1 MKVVVVESPAK
12 AKNISSYLGSGYRV
26 VASYGHVRDL
36 LEKSDSVV
44 PDDGFRMVWEVDRD
58 ADKRLSEIATSLR
71 GADGLVLATDPD
83 REGEAIS
90 WHLVETLRQ
99 RKALRKDTLVERIS
113 FHSVTREAVRAS
125 LESPRQ
131 VDRDLVEAY
140 LARRALDYLVGFRLS
155 PVLLRKLPGAR
166 SAGRVQS
173 VAVRLAVERER
184 EIESFKPR
192 EYWSAFVALR
202 TAQGAVFRAGLVE
215 LGGRKIGRFS
225 LPDEAS
231 ARVAERILKEADVFE
246 VESVEAKPVRQKPA
260 APFITST
267 LQQEASRKL
276 RLSAAQTMRVAQT
289 LYEAGLIT
297 YMRTDGVDMAPEAVS
312 ETRALVVESY
322 GSRFVP
328 KRERR
333 YRSRAKNAQEAHEC
347 IRPTD
352 PRCLPDQLSRLPGEQ
367 KDLYRLIWARTVAS
381 QMADA
386 ELERTTVSVNALA
399 SGDSKAPASVPSA
412 RLRASGQVVRFEGFR
427 ILYQEGTDS
436 SEEENGESEEHSVA
450 RRDPERRLPPLSQ
463 GDRPERDGDPDVQQH
478 FTKPPARFTEASLV
492 RRLEDLG
499 IGRPSTYATILT
511 VIRKRGYVED
521 SKRTIIPTFLGRL
534 AVGFLEA
541 HFSRYVQY
549 DFTAELEREL
559 DEISGGRATRIG
571 VLEAFWNDFEPAV
584 AAATKL
590 GVREAISGVEAVVEP
605 VLFPPRSDGVDPRVC
620 PKCLEGRLALRPGRS
635 SLFLGCDRYPD
646 CQFVRSLEAAAEG
659 EPDWLGDRD
668 LGKDDSGTHVLVRK
682 GPFGYY
688 LELGTLPPK
697 RSSLP
702 PESDPYGIDLAT
714 AQQYLALPRALGA
727 HPETGVAIEVGIG
740 RYGPFV
746 RCGTVYANLP
756 KDESVLEVGL
766 NRAVALI
773 ADREA
778 RRGKGRNAV
787 ALRELGEHPEGGPVR
802 ILDGRYGPY
811 VKWGSVS
818 ASIPKARDPGLVTMT
833 EAQELI
839 AAKQARGTGRSRRK
853 RET

>member
-688 LELGTLPPK
+688 LEL
-697 RSSLP
+697 
-702 PESDPYGIDLAT
+702 
-714 AQQYLALPRALGA
+714 PRAIRTVSISRPPSSIWRCL
-727 HPETGVAIEVGIG
+727 
-740 RYGPFV
+740 V
-746 RCGTVYANLP
+746 RWARIP
-756 KDESVLEVGL
+756 RQGL
-766 NRAVALI
+766 R
-773 ADREA
+773 
-778 RRGKGRNAV
+778 
-787 ALRELGEHPEGGPVR
+787 
-802 ILDGRYGPY
+802 
-811 VKWGSVS
+811 
-818 ASIPKARDPGLVTMT
+818 
-833 EAQELI
+833 
-839 AAKQARGTGRSRRK
+839 
-853 RET
+853 

>member
-1 MKVVVVESPAK
+1 MPISPAEPWTTL
-12 AKNISSYLGSGYRV
+12 SDSGYLRSFF
-26 VASYGHVRDL
+26 ASCPAHAPLAGCSRLPCVSQSSAS
-36 LEKSDSVV
+36 EK
-44 PDDGFRMVWEVDRD
+44 
-58 ADKRLSEIATSLR
+58 
-71 GADGLVLATDPD
+71 
-83 REGEAIS
+83 
-90 WHLVETLRQ
+90 
-99 RKALRKDTLVERIS
+99 
-113 FHSVTREAVRAS
+113 
-125 LESPRQ
+125 
-131 VDRDLVEAY
+131 
-140 LARRALDYLVGFRLS
+140 
-155 PVLLRKLPGAR
+155 
-166 SAGRVQS
+166 
-173 VAVRLAVERER
+173 
-184 EIESFKPR
+184 IESFTPR

-202 TAQGAVFRAGLVE
+202 TAHGAVFRAGLVE
-215 LGGRKIGRFS
+215 LEGQKIGRFG

-276 RLSAAQTMRVAQT
+276 RLSAAQTMRSAQT

-312 ETRALVVESY
+312 ATRALVVESY

-352 PRCLPDQLSRLPGEQ
+352 PRLLPDQLPRLPAEQ

-386 ELERTTVSVNALA
+386 ELERTTVGVNALA
-399 SGDSKAPASVPSA
+399 SGDAMAPASVPPA

-436 SEEENGESEEHSVA
+436 SEEESGESDEQSVA
-450 RRDPERRLPPLSQ
+450 RRDPDRRLPPLSR
-463 GDRPERDGDPDVQQH
+463 GDRPERDGDPEVQQH

-559 DEISGGRATRIG
+559 DEISGGRATRTG

-646 CQFVRSLEAAAEG
+646 CRFVRSLEAAAEG

-668 LGKDDSGTHVLVRK
+668 LGKDESGRHVLVRK

-688 LELGTLPPK
+688 LELGTLPP
-697 RSSLP
+697 RRASLP
-702 PESDPYGIDLAT
+702 PGSDPYGIDLAT

-727 HPETGVAIEVGIG
+727 HPETGDAIEVGIG

-778 RRGKGRNAV
+778 RRGRGRSAP
-787 ALRELGEHPEGGPVR
+787 ALRELGGASGRGSREHTRWPLRAVREVGQDIRVDPEDTGSRPRHDDGGAGVDRGEAGAWDRPDSWQAR
-802 ILDGRYGPY
+802 KMSFEPGYTLRPRLSKGRMGALLE
-811 VKWGSVS
+811 VS
-818 ASIPKARDPGLVTMT
+818 ASNQPRM
-833 EAQELI
+833 
-839 AAKQARGTGRSRRK
+839 RSIFVPLRRT
-853 RET
+853 RPSLPMSV